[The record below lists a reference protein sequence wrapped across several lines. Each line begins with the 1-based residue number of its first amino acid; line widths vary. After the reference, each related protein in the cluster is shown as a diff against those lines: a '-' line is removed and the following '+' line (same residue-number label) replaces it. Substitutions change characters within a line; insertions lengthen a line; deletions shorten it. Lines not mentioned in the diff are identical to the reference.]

1 MRCLVVP
8 LFAVLSLAVSTQQA
22 SASQRRFAY
31 TYSTLTAPVGEVE
44 LENWVT
50 WKNRPNKVNK
60 FEFRH
65 ELEIGL
71 TDKTQLGLYFANWDH
86 DARSGKNAF
95 SKSAV
100 EIIHNLSNPVS
111 DTIGSA
117 IYGEVWMGER
127 SFGIESKLLLE
138 KRIGRWT
145 VAWNGKIEAEW
156 EGDRFADLQ
165 EASGELGQTFG
176 IAYDITKSLSLG
188 AELTHKLPMNK
199 WHAPADA
206 QVYVGPN
213 VTYRK
218 GRFFA
223 TVTTLFQTTNKQS
236 AGSIESRAI
245 VGVSF

>member
-1 MRCLVVP
+1 
-8 LFAVLSLAVSTQQA
+8 LALTVSSQQA

-31 TYSTLTAPVGEVE
+31 TYSTLTSPVGEVE

-50 WKNRPNKVNK
+50 WKHRPNKVNN

-71 TDKTQLGLYFANWDH
+71 TDKTQLGLYLANWDH
-86 DARSGKNAF
+86 DSRAN
-95 SKSAV
+95 KSAFAESAI

-111 DTIGSA
+111 DPIGSA
-117 IYGEVWMGER
+117 IYGEIAVGER
-127 SFGIESKLLLE
+127 SFGIETKLLLE
-138 KRIGRWT
+138 KRLGRWT

-165 EASGELGQTFG
+165 EASGELAQSVGV
-176 IAYDITKSLSLG
+176 AYDLTKSLSLG
-188 AELTHKLPMNK
+188 AELTHKLPMEK
-199 WHAPADA
+199 WKGPANSE
-206 QVYVGPN
+206 VYAGPN

-223 TVTTLFQTTNKQS
+223 SVTTLFQTTNKQS
-236 AGSIESRAI
+236 AASIQSRAI